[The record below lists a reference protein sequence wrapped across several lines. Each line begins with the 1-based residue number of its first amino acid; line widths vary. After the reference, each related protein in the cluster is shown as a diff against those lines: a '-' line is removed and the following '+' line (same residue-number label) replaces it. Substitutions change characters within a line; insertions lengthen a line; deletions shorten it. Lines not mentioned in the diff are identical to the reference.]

1 MSVTRKGRPTRLG
14 EALAGYLKTAGL
26 AERIGQAVRL
36 NLGESQPFH
45 QAFEKTRQPAVMP
58 SSSEIEFSA
67 PIMVFRSS
75 IARPT
80 DTPIY
85 ASTSTS
91 RCSLQDSGPR
101 WIRFSFLVGLF
112 HSQQHAG
119 LSRRTSE
126 NPV

>member
-1 MSVTRKGRPTRLG
+1 
-14 EALAGYLKTAGL
+14 
-26 AERIGQAVRL
+26 
-36 NLGESQPFH
+36 
-45 QAFEKTRQPAVMP
+45 
-58 SSSEIEFSA
+58 
-67 PIMVFRSS
+67 MVFRSS

-119 LSRRTSE
+119 LSRRTYDSKTVYALSDQKGPE
-126 NPV
+126 KFAGQKVKITGTYNEATKILKVDSMAATAK

>member
-1 MSVTRKGRPTRLG
+1 
-14 EALAGYLKTAGL
+14 
-26 AERIGQAVRL
+26 
-36 NLGESQPFH
+36 
-45 QAFEKTRQPAVMP
+45 
-58 SSSEIEFSA
+58 
-67 PIMVFRSS
+67 MVFPSS

-119 LSRRTSE
+119 LSRRTYD
-126 NPV
+126 NPVVHNAVFCSVEKRAAREQSGGRFPAVDSVAGVFTGVIPR

>member
-1 MSVTRKGRPTRLG
+1 
-14 EALAGYLKTAGL
+14 
-26 AERIGQAVRL
+26 
-36 NLGESQPFH
+36 
-45 QAFEKTRQPAVMP
+45 
-58 SSSEIEFSA
+58 
-67 PIMVFRSS
+67 MVFRSS

-119 LSRRTSE
+119 LSRRTYD
-126 NPV
+126 NPVFRPQFRVRGWLLVENSTVEIFGAASLGVHSAFHPGPKPLETGAAGPVLYWLPGASALNR

>member
-1 MSVTRKGRPTRLG
+1 
-14 EALAGYLKTAGL
+14 
-26 AERIGQAVRL
+26 
-36 NLGESQPFH
+36 
-45 QAFEKTRQPAVMP
+45 
-58 SSSEIEFSA
+58 
-67 PIMVFRSS
+67 MVFRSS

-119 LSRRTSE
+119 LSRRTYD
-126 NPV
+126 NPVFRPAPAPEPAPEKCSTCRPPRRSGRNIGYFHFGIIGCDLTIFVLTSDRQRPLA